1 MSILQKIK
9 QVFGLSTAGA
19 ETESPGEGGTDVTI
33 EREPDHDDAGS
44 EASLGAET
52 GSGTAAEE
60 TAANAGAASGVEA
73 ETETELEPEAEAEE
87 EAEPEEDAESGAEPE
102 AEDKV
107 EASDAESEPE
117 AGPGA
122 DPVDVI
128 NGIGPTYSDRLA
140 DVNIGTV
147 ADLAEADP
155 ETVADAAK
163 TGESKAMS
171 WIDRAKDRLS

>member
-33 EREPDHDDAGS
+33 EREPDHDAGS
-44 EASLGAET
+44 EAGLGGET
-52 GSGTAAEE
+52 GSETAAEE
-60 TAANAGAASGVEA
+60 TAVDADAGSGVEA
-73 ETETELEPEAEAEE
+73 ETETEL
-87 EAEPEEDAESGAEPE
+87 EPE

-140 DVNIGTV
+140 DVDIGTV

>member
-33 EREPDHDDAGS
+33 EREPDHDAGS
-44 EASLGAET
+44 EAGLGGET
-52 GSGTAAEE
+52 GSETAAEE
-60 TAANAGAASGVEA
+60 TAVDAGAGSGVEA
-73 ETETELEPEAEAEE
+73 ETETEL
-87 EAEPEEDAESGAEPE
+87 EPE

-163 TGESKAMS
+163 TGESRAMS

>member
-33 EREPDHDDAGS
+33 EREPDHDAGS
-44 EASLGAET
+44 EAGLGGET
-52 GSGTAAEE
+52 GSETAAEE
-60 TAANAGAASGVEA
+60 TAVDAGAGSGVEA
-73 ETETELEPEAEAEE
+73 ETETEL
-87 EAEPEEDAESGAEPE
+87 EPE

>member
-33 EREPDHDDAGS
+33 EREPDHDAGS
-44 EASLGAET
+44 EAGLGGET
-52 GSGTAAEE
+52 SSETAAEE
-60 TAANAGAASGVEA
+60 TAVDAGAGSGVEA
-73 ETETELEPEAEAEE
+73 ETETELEPETAEAEE
-87 EAEPEEDAESGAEPE
+87 ETEPEEDAESGAEPE
-102 AEDKV
+102 AEDKM

>member
-33 EREPDHDDAGS
+33 EREPDHDAGS
-44 EASLGAET
+44 EAGLGGET
-52 GSGTAAEE
+52 GSETAAEE
-60 TAANAGAASGVEA
+60 TTVDAGAGSGVEA
-73 ETETELEPEAEAEE
+73 ETETEL
-87 EAEPEEDAESGAEPE
+87 EPE

-140 DVNIGTV
+140 DVDIGTV

>member
-33 EREPDHDDAGS
+33 EREPDHDAGS
-44 EASLGAET
+44 EAGLGGET
-52 GSGTAAEE
+52 GSETAAEE
-60 TAANAGAASGVEA
+60 TAVDAGAGSGVEA
-73 ETETELEPEAEAEE
+73 ETETEL
-87 EAEPEEDAESGAEPE
+87 EPE

-171 WIDRAKDRLS
+171 

>member
-19 ETESPGEGGTDVTI
+19 ETESPGEGGADVTI

-52 GSGTAAEE
+52 SSGTAAEE
-60 TAANAGAASGVEA
+60 TAADAGAASGVEA
-73 ETETELEPEAEAEE
+73 
-87 EAEPEEDAESGAEPE
+87 EEDAESGAEPE

-107 EASDAESEPE
+107 EASDGEPE
-117 AGPGA
+117 PEPDPGA
-122 DPVDVI
+122 DPVDAI
-128 NGIGPTYSDRLA
+128 NGIGPTYSDRLG
-140 DVNIGTV
+140 DVGIETV

-171 WIDRAKDRLS
+171 WIDRADDHLS

>member
-44 EASLGAET
+44 EAGLGGET
-52 GSGTAAEE
+52 GSETAAEE
-60 TAANAGAASGVEA
+60 TTVDAGAGSDVEA
-73 ETETELEPEAEAEE
+73 ETETEL
-87 EAEPEEDAESGAEPE
+87 EPE

>member
-33 EREPDHDDAGS
+33 EREPDHDAGS
-44 EASLGAET
+44 EAGLGGET
-52 GSGTAAEE
+52 GCETAAEE
-60 TAANAGAASGVEA
+60 TTVDAGAGSGVEA
-73 ETETELEPEAEAEE
+73 ETETEL
-87 EAEPEEDAESGAEPE
+87 EPE